1 MHVAPVT
8 APIGRL
14 RVALYN
20 KSIVTNGFRSHMG
33 GGSAVGGTTGGWLL
47 LLSFQNPQRRFS
59 FMKRSLMLLA
69 AFALASSL
77 AWAQDGAALYKTKCA
92 ACHGAMGEG
101 KVGPSLQKTSLTQQQ
116 ITDLLTKGAEGKKA
130 PHSKAVSG
138 LTADQ
143 AAAVATYVG
152 TLKK

>member
-1 MHVAPVT
+1 VSVLTWAAAAQSVE
-8 APIGRL
+8 
-14 RVALYN
+14 
-20 KSIVTNGFRSHMG
+20 
-33 GGSAVGGTTGGWLL
+33 TTGGWLL

-77 AWAQDGAALYKTKCA
+77 AWAQDGAALYKSKCA
-92 ACHGAMGEG
+92 GCHGAMGEG
-101 KVGPSLQKTSLTQQQ
+101 KVGPSLQKTTMTQAQ
-116 ITDLLTKGAEGKKA
+116 ITDLLSKGTEGKKA
-130 PHSKAVSG
+130 PHSKAMSG

>member
-1 MHVAPVT
+1 MS
-8 APIGRL
+8 L
-14 RVALYN
+14 
-20 KSIVTNGFRSHMG
+20 IVKNGFRSHMG
-33 GGSAVGGTTGGWLL
+33 GGSAVGGNNWRLA
-47 LLSFQNPQRRFS
+47 SASVIPNPQRRFS

-69 AFALASSL
+69 AFALASSM
-77 AWAQDGAALYKTKCA
+77 AWAQDGAALYKSKCA

-101 KVGPSLQKTSLTQQQ
+101 KVGPSLQKTSLTQEQ